1 MTGHRVF
8 GPGFLESVYKNAL
21 AIELRKRGLPF
32 EREKRITIRY
42 EGETIGDFSADFL
55 VDGGVIAEV
64 KAIRAISS
72 EHEKQLVH
80 YLSATGMDIGLLLN
94 FGSPRL
100 EFRRKTR
107 VYLPHS
113 GRSDRRGNGKRQDGQ
128 DGQDGRMA
136 PHGIFVILS
145 ILSILSSCSFNER
158 PRMLHPSGVRGAR
171 SAHMFKP

>member
-1 MTGHRVF
+1 MHLEHEELSGAIIGCSMTVHRVF

-55 VDGGVIAEV
+55 VDGAVIAEV
-64 KAIRAISS
+64 KAIRAVNS

-80 YLSATGMDIGLLLN
+80 YLTATGIDIGLLLN

-107 VYLPHS
+107 IYQPHP
-113 GRSDRRGNGKRQDGQ
+113 GRVDQPGNGKRQDGQ
-128 DGQDGRMA
+128 D
-136 PHGIFVILS
+136 
-145 ILSILSSCSFNER
+145 
-158 PRMLHPSGVRGAR
+158 
-171 SAHMFKP
+171 